1 MLPKLFNSYFL
12 IVGVATNSIRLMIY
26 TVGVLVLSTKKREK
40 LSPTHPNGNLEVRKV
55 PLASQAF
62 IGVFD

>member
-12 IVGVATNSIRLMIY
+12 IVRLMIY
-26 TVGVLVLSTKKREK
+26 TVDVLVLSTKKREK
-40 LSPTHPNGNLEVRKV
+40 LSTTHPNGNFEVRKV